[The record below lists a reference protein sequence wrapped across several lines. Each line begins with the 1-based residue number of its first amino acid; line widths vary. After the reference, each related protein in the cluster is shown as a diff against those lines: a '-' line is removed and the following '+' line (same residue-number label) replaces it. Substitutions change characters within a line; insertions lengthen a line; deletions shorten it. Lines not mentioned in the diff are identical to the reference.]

1 MFKTESA
8 GFGRLYFNNDVD
20 ATLNAPLVC
29 SSLKALVCPPRDDK
43 HLIGCGTMLG
53 SLYFKKQW
61 DPASMHKR
69 STLGLEYVLR
79 SNYHVGMKRG

>member
-8 GFGRLYFNNDVD
+8 GFRRLYFNNDVD

-29 SSLKALVCPPRDDK
+29 SSLKALVCPPRDK

-53 SLYFKKQW
+53 SLYFKKQR
-61 DPASMHKR
+61 DPASMHKCL
-69 STLGLEYVLR
+69 TLSLEYVLR
-79 SNYHVGMKRG
+79 SNYHVGITRG